1 MAELLKGA
9 AVAKAMTAELAER
22 AEALKAKGVEPC
34 LAILRV
40 GENPSDISYETGAL
54 KRMEKVGVKVKQ
66 ILLPADASKEAI
78 LDAVKSVNEDSSIH
92 GLLMFR
98 PLANKEAEAEACKL
112 IDPAKDV
119 DAMSQT
125 SLASVFTGS
134 GEGYAPCTAQS
145 CMEILDYYK
154 VPIQGKRAVVIGRS
168 LVIGKPV
175 SQMLMAKNA
184 TVTVCHSRSVDI
196 PGICKEADIV
206 IAALGKAKFMTADFA
221 KEGQTIIDVGI
232 NVNEEGKL
240 CGDVD
245 FDNVEPIVAGITPV
259 PGGVGNVTTAVLA
272 KHVIEAAEKTL

>member
-66 ILLPADASKEAI
+66 ILLPAEASKEEI
-78 LDAVKSVNEDSSIH
+78 LDAVKGVNEDASIH

-112 IDPAKDV
+112 IDPTKDV

-154 VPIQGKRAVVIGRS
+154 VPLQGKRAVVIGRS

-196 PGICKEADIV
+196 PGICREADIV

-272 KHVIEAAEKTL
+272 KHVIEAAEKKA

>member
-22 AEALKAKGVEPC
+22 AEALKAKGTEPC

-78 LDAVKSVNEDSSIH
+78 LDAVKGVNEDSSIH

-154 VPIQGKRAVVIGRS
+154 IPIQGKNAVVLGRS

-175 SQMLMAKNA
+175 SQMLLAKNA
-184 TVTVCHSRSVDI
+184 TVTVCHSRSIGI
-196 PGICKEADIV
+196 PDICKNADIV
-206 IAALGKAKFMTADFA
+206 IAAIGKAGFVTEDFL
-221 KEGQTIIDVGI
+221 KPGQVIIDVGI
-232 NVNEEGKL
+232 NVNAEGKL

-245 FDNVEPIVAGITPV
+245 FDAAEPVVDAITPV

-272 KHVIEAAEKTL
+272 KHVIEAAEKTR

>member
-22 AEALKAKGVEPC
+22 AEALKAKGTEPC

-78 LDAVKSVNEDSSIH
+78 LDAVKGVNEDSSIH

-154 VPIQGKRAVVIGRS
+154 IPIQGKNAVVLGRS

-175 SQMLMAKNA
+175 SQMLLAKNA
-184 TVTVCHSRSVDI
+184 TVTVCHSRSIGI
-196 PGICKEADIV
+196 PDICKNADIV
-206 IAALGKAKFMTADFA
+206 IAAIGKAGFVTEDFL
-221 KEGQTIIDVGI
+221 KPGQVIIDVGI
-232 NVNEEGKL
+232 NVNAEGKL

-245 FDNVEPIVAGITPV
+245 FDAAEPVVDAITPV

>member
-22 AEALKAKGVEPC
+22 AEALKAKGTEPC

-78 LDAVKSVNEDSSIH
+78 LDAVKGVNEDASIH

-154 VPIQGKRAVVIGRS
+154 IPIQGKNAVVLGRS

-175 SQMLMAKNA
+175 SQMLLAKNA
-184 TVTVCHSRSVDI
+184 TVTVCHSRSIGI
-196 PGICKEADIV
+196 PDICKNADIV
-206 IAALGKAKFMTADFA
+206 IAAIGKAGFVTEDFL
-221 KEGQTIIDVGI
+221 KPGQVIIDVGI
-232 NVNEEGKL
+232 NVNAEGKL

-245 FDNVEPIVAGITPV
+245 FDAAEPVVDAITPV

>member
-22 AEALKAKGVEPC
+22 AEALKAKGTEPC

-78 LDAVKSVNEDSSIH
+78 LDAVKGVNEDSSIH

-154 VPIQGKRAVVIGRS
+154 IPIQGKNAVVLGRS

-175 SQMLMAKNA
+175 SQMLLAKNA
-184 TVTVCHSRSVDI
+184 TVTVCHSRSIGI
-196 PGICKEADIV
+196 PDICKNADIV
-206 IAALGKAKFMTADFA
+206 IAAIGKAGFVTEDFL
-221 KEGQTIIDVGI
+221 KPGQVIIDVGI
-232 NVNEEGKL
+232 NVKAEGKR

-245 FDNVEPIVAGITPV
+245 FDAAEPVVDAITPV

>member
-78 LDAVKSVNEDSSIH
+78 LDAVKGVNEDASIH

>member
-1 MAELLKGA
+1 MAEILKGA

-66 ILLPADASKEAI
+66 ILLPADASKEDI
-78 LDAVKSVNEDSSIH
+78 LGAVKSVNEDDSIH

-112 IDPAKDV
+112 IDPKKDV
-119 DAMSQT
+119 DAMSQA

-134 GEGYAPCTAQS
+134 GDGYAPCTAQS

-154 VPIQGKRAVVIGRS
+154 VPLSGKRAVVIGRS

-196 PGICKEADIV
+196 PSICKEADIV
-206 IAALGKAKFMTADFA
+206 VAALGKAKFMTADFA

-245 FDNVEPIVAGITPV
+245 YDNVEPIVAGITPV

-272 KHVIEAAEKTL
+272 KHVIEAAEKTA

>member
-78 LDAVKSVNEDSSIH
+78 LDAVKSVNEDASIH

>member
-22 AEALKAKGVEPC
+22 TEALKAKGVEPC

-54 KRMEKVGVKVKQ
+54 KRMDKVGVKVKQ
-66 ILLPADASKEAI
+66 ILLPADASKEEI
-78 LDAVKSVNEDSSIH
+78 LAQVKAVNEDDSIH

-98 PLANKEAEAEACKL
+98 PLADKAAEAEACKL
-112 IDPAKDV
+112 IDPKKDV
-119 DAMSQT
+119 DAMSQA
-125 SLASVFTGS
+125 SLATVFTGT
-134 GEGYAPCTAQS
+134 GDGYAPCTAQS

-154 VPIQGKRAVVIGRS
+154 IPIQGKRAVVIGRS

-184 TVTVCHSRSVDI
+184 TVTVCHSRSIGI
-196 PGICKEADIV
+196 PDICKEADIV
-206 IAALGKAKFMTADFA
+206 VAALGKAKFMTEDFT
-221 KEGQTIIDVGI
+221 KPGQVIIDVGI

-245 FDNVEPIVAGITPV
+245 FENVEPIVDAITPV

-272 KHVIEAAEKTL
+272 KHVVEAAEKTL